1 VFNLVR
7 ACVLIRTRRG
17 EFSGVVEAVSKL
29 PSVLRVFPVLGRYD
43 VVADV
48 EAESLENLSR
58 TVVRMSKISG
68 VVFTETLIELK
79 EEEKKC

>member
-1 VFNLVR
+1 MVR